1 METPREGI
9 RSSTASRRACA
20 AASRLACL
28 ALAIGF
34 AQACS
39 TWPSSR
45 PAPAYPPD
53 TRNRPEDPAGRRR
66 DPPPPP
72 PPSASS
78 SSTLTFTPRAI
89 LAQAGRA
96 IDPLA
101 DALPTGLTFEG
112 VVRSSSGWPFA
123 VEPELDITEARD
135 ELGRSLA
142 TLRHGLP
149 RPDTR
154 IGGGRAGS
162 YVDPTAGPRWVV
174 PADARSSH
182 AVVTAR
188 ILDLDALPRKLS
200 ILRGSAIGYVVT
212 GAQSRDVG
220 ITQTGRRSELLP
232 GLHVTIRSIQTFN
245 DTIAVESLIETAAA
259 ATGRSTDTPRIIRA
273 ALLDQAGALIGEAP
287 VLGPTQQPVRAGD
300 RSYTLTFSVF
310 KGIAPPRPTTLRLD
324 IATRIDRVLIP
335 FECRDLPVGDPR

>member
-1 METPREGI
+1 MERPRKGI
-9 RSSTASRRACA
+9 RSSTAHRRASTT
-20 AASRLACL
+20 ASRLACL
-28 ALAIGF
+28 ALAIGS

-45 PAPAYPPD
+45 PSPAYPPD
-53 TRNRPEDPAGRRR
+53 TQNRPEDPAGRRH
-66 DPPPPP
+66 DPAPLP
-72 PPSASS
+72 PPSASTS
-78 SSTLTFTPRAI
+78 ALTFTPRAI

-142 TLRHGLP
+142 TLRPGRP
-149 RPDTR
+149 RQAAG
-154 IGGGRAGS
+154 IGDGRVLS
-162 YVDPTAGPRWVV
+162 YVDPTAGPRWII
-174 PADARSSH
+174 PTDARSSH

-200 ILRGSAIGYVVT
+200 ILRGSAIGYVVSS
-212 GAQSRDVG
+212 AQSREVG

-245 DTIAVESLIETAAA
+245 DTIAVESLIETSAA
-259 ATGRSTDTPRIIRA
+259 ATGRSTDAPRIVRA
-273 ALLDQAGALIGEAP
+273 SLLDQAGALIGQAP

-310 KGIAPPRPTTLRLD
+310 KGTASPRPTTLRLD

-335 FECRDLPVGDPR
+335 FEFRDLPVGDPR